1 MASKPPVFNND
12 SEQAVPKFNHQ
23 SQAQVGLF
31 FIGLLELVVF
41 VQPCIQEKKKSFKFI
56 HLANEPLKPKFKL
69 YNY

>member
-41 VQPCIQEKKKSFKFI
+41 VQPCIQEKKSFKFI